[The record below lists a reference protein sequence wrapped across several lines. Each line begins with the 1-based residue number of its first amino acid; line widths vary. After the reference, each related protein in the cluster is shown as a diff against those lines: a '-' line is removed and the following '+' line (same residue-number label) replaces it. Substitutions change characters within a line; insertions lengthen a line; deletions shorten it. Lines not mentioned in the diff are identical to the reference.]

1 MIGNDLVSL
10 QQAALESN
18 WQRKGY
24 LDKIY
29 TPAEQQLIF
38 QAANPSLTLWILW
51 SMKEAAYK
59 IVNRL
64 TGIRS
69 YSPLSYVCTGLQI
82 NDWQASGEVQYLDQ
96 SFFTSTEIHS
106 EYVHSVA
113 VSQTTDFDHICLHY
127 LENTAGYLQEFNK
140 LSSFYQ
146 LGKNYSGLPEM
157 THLTTGNKHAASIS
171 HHGAFLAVIYS
182 DSLLLTN

>member
-10 QQAALESN
+10 QLAALESN

-29 TPAEQQLIF
+29 TPVEQQLIL
-38 QAANPSLTLWILW
+38 QSVNPSLTLWILW
-51 SMKEAAYK
+51 SIKEAAYK

-69 YSPLSYVCTGLQI
+69 YSPLSYVCAGLQI
-82 NDWQASGEVQYLDQ
+82 SGLQASGEVQYQDQ
-96 SFFTSTEIHS
+96 SFFTSTEIKQQ
-106 EYVHSVA
+106 YVHSVA
-113 VSQTTDFDHICLHY
+113 ACKPADFDHIFLHY
-127 LENTAGYLQEFNK
+127 LKNTADYIQEFNT

-146 LGKNYSGLPEM
+146 LGKNSRGLPEM

-182 DSLLLTN
+182 DSLLSAD